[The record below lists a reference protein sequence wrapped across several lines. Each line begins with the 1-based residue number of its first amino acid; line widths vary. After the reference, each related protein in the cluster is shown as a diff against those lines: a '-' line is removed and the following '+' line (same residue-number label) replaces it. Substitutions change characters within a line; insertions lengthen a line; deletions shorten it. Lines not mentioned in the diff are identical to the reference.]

1 MNRRDYVER
10 VLSCLRRATPSEL
23 AAVRAELDG
32 HIEDHMADLLDL
44 GYSEELAEER
54 TMAAM
59 GDPEEMGRALDQQYS
74 PFWLWV
80 GRAAAAA
87 LTILAVMALMGS
99 FGLHWIFCSFQA
111 RLAPWSDVYEN
122 WAEEINLELDVRQPI
137 GSDILRILGSGT
149 KKDGDQPTAVI
160 LMCQYDQNPFGR
172 VTEKELTYF
181 DCRGSNTISGGS
193 GHSTVGAAYSL
204 RELEVREGDPYVSIV
219 CERYGERIEIEVPLE
234 WEGTDE

>member
-1 MNRRDYVER
+1 MDRRDYVER
-10 VLSCLRRATPSEL
+10 VLACLRRATPGEL

-59 GDPEEMGRALDQQYS
+59 GDPEEMGRALNQQYS
-74 PFWLWV
+74 SFWLWV

-87 LTILAVMALMGS
+87 LTFLAVMALFGS
-99 FGLHWIFCSFQA
+99 FGLHWIFTSFQA
-111 RLAPWSDVYEN
+111 RLAPWSDVHET
-122 WAEEINLELDVRQPI
+122 WAEEVNLELDVRQPI

-160 LMCQYDQNPFGR
+160 VMCQYDKNPFGM
-172 VTEKELTYF
+172 VTEKELTYL
-181 DCRGSNTISGGS
+181 DYRGELTYGGGS
-193 GHSTVGAAYSL
+193 GHSTAGAAYWL
-204 RELEVREGDPYVSIV
+204 RKLEVQAGDPYASIV